1 MKEIQLFCTWCDSE
15 SLMRELAPYVGNTV
29 RFEVRNQAPRFRG
42 SGIDSTIVVALVTG
56 GSVAV
61 SAIITALI
69 QWRAKKAPDGTGKI
83 VLKSSSGITVEV
95 PRDFSDERLREI
107 IEIAQTLDRP
117 RIYIE

>member
-1 MKEIQLFCTWCDSE
+1 MKEIQLSCAWCDSE
-15 SLMRELAPYVGNTV
+15 SLKRELAPYVGNTV
-29 RFEVRNQAPRFRG
+29 RFNVRTQVQRFRG
-42 SGIDSTIVVALVTG
+42 SGIDNTVLVALVTG

-61 SAIITALI
+61 SALITALI